1 MDDTLQWVNQ
11 NTILEGGSFCKK
23 FRRYVCTFDTCT
35 KIQPLE
41 KNMTMKNLN
50 ILFKRIFH

>member
-50 ILFKRIFH
+50 ILFKRLFH